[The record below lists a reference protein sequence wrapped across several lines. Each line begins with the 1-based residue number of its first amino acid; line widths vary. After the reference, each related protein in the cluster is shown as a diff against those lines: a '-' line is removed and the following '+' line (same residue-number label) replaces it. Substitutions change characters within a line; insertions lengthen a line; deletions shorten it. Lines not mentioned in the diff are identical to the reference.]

1 MMIYDGITW
10 RRQEDSTP
18 ALIHLTADI
27 DRTEMWLQQKEGLW
41 LVTMMQGNP
50 LGIDWKITGN

>member
-10 RRQEDSTP
+10 RLQDDSTP
-18 ALIHLTADI
+18 ALLHLKADI

-41 LVTMMQGNP
+41 LVTKMQGNP
-50 LGIDWKITGN
+50 LGIDWNITGN